1 MPMLIAIIPA
11 KQFRAAK
18 QRLTA
23 LLMQKERH
31 DLATAMLHD
40 VLHFVNR
47 REFATLLESIKSDTC
62 GADPHRDPCRNTL
75 KVIGWGW
82 FYLSPVLDDF

>member
-1 MPMLIAIIPA
+1 MPTLTAIIPA
-11 KQFRAAK
+11 KQFRATK

-31 DLATAMLHD
+31 DLATAMLHN
-40 VLHFVNR
+40 VLNFVNR

-62 GADPHRDPCRNTL
+62 GADPHRDPMPKHTQHHRMGL
-75 KVIGWGW
+75 
-82 FYLSPVLDDF
+82 VLPLARA